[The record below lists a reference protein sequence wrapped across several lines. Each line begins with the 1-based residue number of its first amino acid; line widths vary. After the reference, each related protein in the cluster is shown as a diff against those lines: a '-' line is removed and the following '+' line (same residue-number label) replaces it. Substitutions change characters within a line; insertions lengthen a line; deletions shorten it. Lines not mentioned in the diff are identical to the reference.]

1 MPHPVADI
9 LTITLNPALDMSTAV
24 DAVRA
29 DEKLRCDAPV
39 LDPGGGGINVARA
52 ICRTGGAATALV
64 ALAGFR
70 GQQMAA
76 LLKDEGVPTIAFSL
90 PGETRLSLAVSDRK
104 AGTQYR
110 FVMPGPV
117 WTDNDLAALTEQLQQ
132 VIAPG
137 MHVVLSG
144 SQPPGVPVGFSKT
157 LAEITRSKEAIL
169 TLDTSG
175 AALTVQTTEDGAA
188 PDILRLDGAESEA
201 LAGRSF
207 SSLQD
212 VAGFARAVVDKGFA
226 GSVILALGAEG
237 SILAA
242 ENTVLH
248 AVTPPVPVV
257 SKVGAGDSFVGVFT
271 MARATGA
278 DWPDALRHGTAAAS
292 AAVMS
297 PATELCRDSDLRALL
312 PKVKITRL

>member
-52 ICRTGGAATALV
+52 ICGTGGAATALV

>member
-1 MPHPVADI
+1 MPHPIAEI

-24 DAVRA
+24 ESVRA

-52 ICRTGGAATALV
+52 ICRIGGTATALV

-76 LLKDEGVPTIAFSL
+76 LLKDEGVPTVAFSL
-90 PGETRLSLAVSDRK
+90 AGETRLSLAVSDRH
-104 AGTQYR
+104 ADTQYR

-117 WTDNDLAALTEQLQQ
+117 WTDTDLERLLKQLQQ
-132 VIAPG
+132 TITPE

-144 SQPPGVPVGFSKT
+144 SHPPGVPVAFPKM
-157 LAEITRSKEAIL
+157 LAEVTRHKNASL

-175 AALTVQTTEDGAA
+175 AALAVQTSAEGAA
-188 PDILRLDGAESEA
+188 PDILRLDHAESQT
-201 LAGRSF
+201 LAGRPL
-207 SSLQD
+207 SSLSD
-212 VAGFARAVVDKGFA
+212 VAQFARMLVKKGHA
-226 GSVILALGAEG
+226 GAVILALGAEG
-237 SILAA
+237 SVLAV
-242 ENTVLH
+242 ENTLLH
-248 AVTPPVPVV
+248 AITPPVPVV
-257 SKVGAGDSFVGVFT
+257 SKVGAGDSFVGAFAL
-271 MARATGA
+271 ARATGA
-278 DWPDALRHGTAAAS
+278 DWSAALRHGTAAAS

-312 PKVKITRL
+312 PQVSITQL

>member
-90 PGETRLSLAVSDRK
+90 PGETRLSLAVNDRK

>member
-137 MHVVLSG
+137 MHVVVSG

>member
-1 MPHPVADI
+1 MLHPIADI
-9 LTITLNPALDMSTAV
+9 LTITLNPAVDISTAV

-52 ICRTGGAATALV
+52 ICRTGGSATAFV

-76 LLKDEGVPTIAFSL
+76 LLKDEDIPTMVFSL
-90 PGETRLSLAVSDRK
+90 AGETRLSLAVSDRQ
-104 AGTQYR
+104 ADTQYR

-117 WTDNDLAALTEQLQQ
+117 WTNNDVDALVDRLRKI
-132 VIAPG
+132 IAPG
-137 MHVVLSG
+137 MQVVLSG
-144 SQPPGVPVGFSKT
+144 SQPPGVPVGFPKV
-157 LAEITRSKEAIL
+157 LAAVTRSNAAVL

-175 AALTVQTTEDGAA
+175 AALAVQTTNEGAV
-188 PDILRLDGAESEA
+188 PDVLRLDGAESEA
-201 LAGRSF
+201 LAGRPL
-207 SSLQD
+207 SSKKD
-212 VAGFARAVVDKGFA
+212 VAEFARTLVESGHADA
-226 GSVILALGAEG
+226 VILALGAEG
-237 SILAA
+237 SVLAF

-257 SKVGAGDSFVGVFT
+257 SKVGAGDSFVGAFT
-271 MARATGA
+271 LARATGA
-278 DWPDALRHGTAAAS
+278 DWMDALRHGTAAAS

-297 PATELCRDSDLRALL
+297 PATELCRDSDLRTLV
-312 PKVKITRL
+312 PQVTITQL